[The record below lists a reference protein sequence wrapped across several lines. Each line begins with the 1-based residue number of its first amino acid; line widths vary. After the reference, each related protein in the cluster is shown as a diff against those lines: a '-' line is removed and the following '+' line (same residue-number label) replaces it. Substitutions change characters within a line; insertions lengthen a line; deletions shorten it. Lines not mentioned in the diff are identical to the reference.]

1 MRIKFATTRLQAFFA
16 DADVGDD
23 DELLVLM
30 VMMEV
35 MVGQT
40 WNLSKNLHRRIFRL
54 KILHRQLHLISTVLV
69 GKKTQ
74 KMSKNGEIYTAAS
87 SNGMDKFHL

>member
-23 DELLVLM
+23 DKLLVLM

-35 MVGQT
+35 MVGMMM
-40 WNLSKNLHRRIFRL
+40 NI
-54 KILHRQLHLISTVLV
+54 ILRVVMLMLMV
-69 GKKTQ
+69 GMVMNIMVMMTEADQ
-74 KMSKNGEIYTAAS
+74 VCNNQAA
-87 SNGMDKFHL
+87 KPLFL